1 MNKNS
6 EQKTG
11 VKRLLKILFW
21 LPVVILIVAVVI
33 GALSGVEKGR
43 KRNLR
48 PTIGEQARDFAF
60 VDLEG
65 NEISLSGFYG
75 EKVVFVNIW
84 ATWCPSCR
92 EELPTLQRL
101 YEKFRGDDFEVL
113 AVSIDAA
120 GGKAVAPYMKKH
132 RYTFPAL
139 LDTAGSVQL
148 LYGTTG
154 VPESF
159 IIDKKGKVAFVEIG
173 PGDWTDPKRQALIR
187 GLMEEPDM
195 ETGR

>member
-1 MNKNS
+1 MDKNS

-11 VKRLLKILFW
+11 VKRLIKILLW
-21 LPVVILIVAVVI
+21 LPVVILIAVVVI
-33 GALSGVEKGR
+33 GALSGLEKGR
-43 KRNLR
+43 KKNPR
-48 PTIGEQARDFAF
+48 PTIGEQARDFTF
-60 VDLEG
+60 VDLEE
-65 NEISLSGFYG
+65 NEISLSDFYG

-92 EELPTLQRL
+92 KELPTIQRL

-120 GGKAVAPYMKKH
+120 GRKAVAPYMKKH

-159 IIDKKGKVAFVEIG
+159 IIDKKGRVAFVEIG
-173 PGDWTDPKRQALIR
+173 PGDWTDPRRQALIR

-195 ETGR
+195 ETGK